1 MKYSE
6 FNYVLHLIDVYE
18 ETEKCYNNLP
28 SYHDE
33 EYKLAV
39 HENPFDFEQEE
50 LSAKYEKA
58 SENVQTKLDEL
69 ESEIF
74 TYITVPEFEELR
86 ANKRLF
92 NNYFVNKALD
102 VLAVS
107 FPDVEC
113 NIKGLI
119 EIGKEAAEI
128 KDKINKWI
136 PDELW
141 GEDICSDEDLYEYLD
156 QHPELSTTEN
166 EDTCKVWG
174 KIDTL
179 LDAALEMEIDR
190 SER

>member
-1 MKYSE
+1 MKYGE

-18 ETEKCYNNLP
+18 ETQDQYDRLS

-39 HENPFDFEQEE
+39 HENPFDLEQEE
-50 LSAKYEKA
+50 LSEKYEKA
-58 SENVQTKLDEL
+58 SENAQTKLDDL

-107 FPDVEC
+107 FPNVDC

-119 EIGKEAAEI
+119 EIGKEATEI
-128 KDKINKWI
+128 KNKINKKI

-141 GEDICSDEDLYEYLD
+141 GESICSDEDLYEYLD

-166 EDTCKVWG
+166 KDTCKVWG

-179 LDAALEMEIDR
+179 LDAALEMGIDR